1 MQAGLPP
8 GRNSLLLKVRCD
20 MEAAFDRLV
29 AFFADNMPS
38 WRALALG
45 GPSGLAWSFAA
56 LWFAGWLQRRG
67 TKTGYTRKVFHF
79 LIFTTVAILEWRLG
93 TPAVCLFGAMC
104 TLAVFFAAWK
114 GPGSL
119 LYEAIARP
127 QDAPHRTYYILVP
140 YFATLAGGLAANV
153 AFGPAALA
161 GYLVTGLGD
170 AIGEPVG
177 TMFGAH
183 RYRVRS
189 LSSVP
194 ATRSLE
200 GSGAVFVMSAAAV
213 VLAAAASPV
222 MTPPWAA
229 VPKAIA
235 IAAACTVVEAV
246 SPHGW
251 DNLTLQIVPAA
262 LVWAWL

>member
-1 MQAGLPP
+1 MDAALERLLDFIV
-8 GRNSLLLKVRCD
+8 RNT
-20 MEAAFDRLV
+20 
-29 AFFADNMPS
+29 PS
-38 WRALALG
+38 WRAVALG

-67 TKTGYTRKVFHF
+67 ARTGYTRKVFHF
-79 LIFTTVAILEWRLG
+79 LIFSTVALLEWRLG
-93 TPAVCLFGAMC
+93 TPSVCLFGAAC
-104 TLAVFFAAWK
+104 TVAVFTAIGL

-127 QDAPHRTYYILVP
+127 NDAPHRTHFVVVP
-140 YFATLAGGLAANV
+140 YLATLVGGLASNL
-153 AFGPAALA
+153 AFGPAAVA

-177 TMFGAH
+177 TMFGKH
-183 RYRVRS
+183 VYRVRS

-200 GSGAVFVMSAAAV
+200 GSAAVFVMSAIALL
-213 VLAAAASPV
+213 LAAAASPQ
-222 MTPPWAA
+222 
-229 VPKAIA
+229 IA
-235 IAAACTVVEAV
+235 LPGAGVAKVLIIAAASALVEAA

-251 DNLTLQIVPAA
+251 DNLTMQFVPSA
-262 LVWAWL
+262 LAWAWLSP